1 MKTHILLSFVLILL
15 QNESYGEEVEP
26 GPVDD
31 KIVGGYK
38 TNIKEFPYQ
47 VSPKIPLKSFNCHP
61 KYDKNNL
68 DYDAC
73 VIELEKPLTLNGKTT
88 KAVTLADSGA
98 DIPAGTNVTVAGW
111 GFTSDDGP
119 LSNTLYATWLQI
131 ISSDKCIFKVTPRN
145 ICALRPEKGH
155 NACNGDSGGALV
167 NSATHEQLGIVSYD
181 ESYGEEVE
189 PGLEDDKI
197 IGGYKT
203 NITAF
208 AYQVSPMIP
217 VKGYKCHPKYNKDTL
232 DYDVCILQLSKNL
245 TLNGKTTKATTL
257 VKSGADI
264 PVGTNLTI
272 TGWGYTTDTG
282 PLSET
287 LNAVWVLKIS
297 ASKCPFN
304 ITPRMFCALRPG
316 KGHNSCN
323 GDSGGAIVNTA
334 TKVQMGI
341 VSYGAFQQC
350 STKPVVFANI
360 GNKEIRQF
368 IKKITGI

>member
-26 GPVDD
+26 GPEDD

-38 TNIKEFPYQ
+38 TNIKEFPHQVLLNMKKGQERHVCGGSILSEKYILTAAHCVFGFSNITVRAGMTNKDESEK

-119 LSNTLYATWLQI
+119 LSNTLHATWLQI

-167 NSATHEQLGIVSYD
+167 NSATHEQLGIVSYGRYD
-181 ESYGEEVE
+181 YCTTYPTV
-189 PGLEDDKI
+189 
-197 IGGYKT
+197 YT
-203 NITAF
+203 NIA
-208 AYQVSPMIP
+208 
-217 VKGYKCHPKYNKDTL
+217 
-232 DYDVCILQLSKNL
+232 
-245 TLNGKTTKATTL
+245 
-257 VKSGADI
+257 
-264 PVGTNLTI
+264 
-272 TGWGYTTDTG
+272 
-282 PLSET
+282 
-287 LNAVWVLKIS
+287 
-297 ASKCPFN
+297 
-304 ITPRMFCALRPG
+304 
-316 KGHNSCN
+316 
-323 GDSGGAIVNTA
+323 
-334 TKVQMGI
+334 
-341 VSYGAFQQC
+341 
-350 STKPVVFANI
+350 
-360 GNKEIRQF
+360 NKEIRQF
-368 IKKITGI
+368 INDHTGI